1 MTAIGK
7 LSIIN
12 KKFRGVCRPFVIYEA
27 LTEVTVR
34 LTRRQ
39 KITIAVLVPYWIVL
53 LIVAHIPIPQIV
65 YRAQVSD
72 KWLHFLAYLD
82 LVFLLWFSISPDR
95 KVSLLSRMAWLIL
108 FAAAAYGG
116 LDELLQPYVGR
127 TCDLWD
133 FVANAEG
140 ILAGLV
146 MFAFLAFWQA
156 LLAVLAIT
164 IFGLTNLARADLS
177 KLVPITDATFHV
189 FAYGG
194 FTAAWIQFMKL
205 HLSVKPL
212 SARLLLALG
221 VPTGFM
227 LVVKTGSLLLGR
239 PFAMTDLLFSVLAV
253 VGVVGTIYFAGL
265 LKYHRSRMRRIR
277 E

>member
-1 MTAIGK
+1 M
-7 LSIIN
+7 
-12 KKFRGVCRPFVIYEA
+12 
-27 LTEVTVR
+27 R

-53 LIVAHIPIPQIV
+53 IIVAHIPIPQIV
-65 YRAQVSD
+65 YQAQVSD

-95 KVSLLSRMAWLIL
+95 KVSWRSGAAWLIL

-127 TCDLWD
+127 MCDVWD

-140 ILAGLV
+140 ILTGLV
-146 MFAFLAFWQA
+146 IFAFLAFWQA

-177 KLVPITDATFHV
+177 KLVPITDAAFHV

-194 FTAAWIQFMKL
+194 FTAAWIQFMKI

-221 VPTGFM
+221 VPTGFL
-227 LVVKTGSLLLGR
+227 LVVKAGSLLLGR
-239 PFAMTDLLFSVLAV
+239 PFAMTDLLFAVLAIIAV
-253 VGVVGTIYFAGL
+253 VTMTHLATFL
-265 LKYHRSRMRRIR
+265 CRSQRP
-277 E
+277 ETQQ